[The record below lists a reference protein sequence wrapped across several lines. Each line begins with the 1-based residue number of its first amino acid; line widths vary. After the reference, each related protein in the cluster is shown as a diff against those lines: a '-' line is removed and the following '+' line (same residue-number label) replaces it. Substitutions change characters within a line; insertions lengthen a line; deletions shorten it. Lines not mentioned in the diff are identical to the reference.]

1 LLDSKETHIHIHIHE
16 GVTPEVAGRVIMALE
31 ALTGMEDEVTVALG
45 QSDSPEDGAAPSLIR
60 TAYDE
65 STGRA
70 KDLLQLLAEKPGQP
84 IAYNEV
90 ADARDLESARALPG
104 MLGSFT
110 RRAQVRHDGTRP
122 AG

>member
-1 LLDSKETHIHIHIHE
+1 MLDSKETHIHIHE

-90 ADARDLESARALPG
+90 ADALDLESARALPG